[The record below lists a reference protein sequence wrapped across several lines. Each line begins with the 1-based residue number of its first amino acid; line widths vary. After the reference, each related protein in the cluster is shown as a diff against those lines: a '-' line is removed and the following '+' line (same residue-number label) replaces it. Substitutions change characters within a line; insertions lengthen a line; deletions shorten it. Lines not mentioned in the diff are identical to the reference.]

1 MATSSA
7 RDRAVDL
14 VKTFAIVGVLLI
26 HISAGG
32 FVGPV
37 ASAGWLAA
45 LFWGSVSRASVPL
58 FFMCTGALLLRP
70 EREYPPRRI
79 LTRNLPRILAAL
91 FFWAACYG
99 AYHLWAGGD
108 FSSAAIVDALKSLV
122 LFRHESHLYYLHIT
136 ILIYLCVPL
145 LRVFTKNADEKQL
158 RYALAIWF
166 LTAVV
171 YPTVR
176 PLWPFRLL
184 GGIPAQWA
192 LNMTWGSMGYCLLG
206 HYLRAYP
213 PEKRA
218 LGPALWAAGLC
229 MVFGGTFAASA
240 RAGTLRTQYLEGM
253 SIGVAVMACGIFMTL
268 SRLSLKDRA
277 ARVCSAVSN
286 ASFCIYLVHMF
297 FVYFLRHFGLSGALS
312 PRLLTIPA
320 VAALVFA
327 GSFAVW
333 LVLRK
338 IPVVSRWLI

>member
-1 MATSSA
+1 MATTSA

-26 HISAGG
+26 HVSAGG
-32 FVGPV
+32 FVGQV
-37 ASAGWLAA
+37 KSAGWLAA

-70 EREYPPRRI
+70 ERDYPPRRI

-91 FFWAACYG
+91 F
-99 AYHLWAGGD
+99 
-108 FSSAAIVDALKSLV
+108 SSAAIVDALKSLV
-122 LFRHESHLYYLHIT
+122 LFRHVSQLYYLHIT

-145 LRVFTKNADEKQL
+145 LRVFTSSADEKQL
-158 RYALAIWF
+158 RYALVIWF
-166 LTAVV
+166 LTAIV

-206 HYLRAYP
+206 HYLRTYP
-213 PEKRA
+213 PKRRA
-218 LGPALWAAGLC
+218 LGPALWTVGLC

-240 RAGTLRTQYLEGM
+240 RAGTLQTQYLEGM
-253 SIGVAVMACGIFMTL
+253 SIGVAVMACGIFAAL
-268 SRLSLKDRA
+268 SRVKLGDRA
-277 ARVCSAVSN
+277 ARVCGTISS
-286 ASFCIYLVHMF
+286 ASFCVYLVHMF
-297 FVYFLRHFGLSGALS
+297 FVYFLRHFGLSGALAPS
-312 PRLLTIPA
+312 VLTIPA
-320 VAALVFA
+320 IVAAVFA
-327 GSFAVW
+327 GSFVVW

-338 IPVVSRWLI
+338 IPVVNRWLI

>member
-32 FVGPV
+32 FVGPA

-99 AYHLWAGGD
+99 AYHLWAGGG
-108 FSSAAIVDALKSLV
+108 FSSSAIVDALKSLV

-158 RYALAIWF
+158 RYALFVWF
-166 LTAVV
+166 LTAIV

-240 RAGTLRTQYLEGM
+240 GAGALRTQYLEGM

-333 LVLRK
+333 LVLRR
-338 IPVVSRWLI
+338 IPVVNRWLI